1 MGGQCVLGKFLEIR
15 NPVFRKNT
23 RRCRIRD
30 FYKFYLVQITVYN
43 FFRAYDLKRL
53 TLKQFRKEGCETVPC
68 SEETSMKYFTV
79 LFFTISTFCFAQQSI
94 FHYRTNNSQTFRI
107 RPGTDKTFH
116 YVNMDRK
123 DIVENSLFDIDD
135 TAKKFII
142 PQNGFYEIS
151 ALFRFNPSTSNIR
164 YNRGGLNFGIVVI
177 SEGVEQYVAATRKS
191 FSKDNQDRFSVV
203 RVYPT
208 IVYLQK
214 DMVVA
219 PAVSAGLIGNVL
231 LGCELGCGRQKSCIS
246 FEWKIKQISNEEG
259 HQKYY

>member
-1 MGGQCVLGKFLEIR
+1 
-15 NPVFRKNT
+15 
-23 RRCRIRD
+23 
-30 FYKFYLVQITVYN
+30 
-43 FFRAYDLKRL
+43 
-53 TLKQFRKEGCETVPC
+53 
-68 SEETSMKYFTV
+68 MKYFIV
-79 LFFTISTFCFAQQSI
+79 LFFTISTFCFAQQPT
-94 FHYRTNNSQTFRI
+94 FHYRSKNAQTFRI

-116 YVNMDRK
+116 YVHMDKK
-123 DIVENSLFDIDD
+123 DIVENSLFTIDD
-135 TAKKFII
+135 TAKKLII

-151 ALFRFNPSTSNIR
+151 ALFRFNPSTSNIK

-177 SEGVEQYVAATRKS
+177 SEGVEQYAAATRKS
-191 FSKDNQDRFSVV
+191 FNKENQDQFSIV

-219 PAVSAGLIGNVL
+219 PAISSGLIGNVL

-246 FEWKIKQISNEEG
+246 FEWELKQISNEEG